1 MPKKLVKKETKK
13 VKVEK
18 PIAKPVVKSKPY
30 HLEIR
35 VNDVDFKTDAKDLE
49 TALTEF
55 VNSPDFPVGAKTKAF
70 IKYSK
75 GGNERKKIWH
85 TREARRMLNCISLK
99 PSYLSILAEKLTNEL
114 V

>member
-1 MPKKLVKKETKK
+1 MPKKIIAKKEIKPVEKK
-13 VKVEK
+13 VKAKVET
-18 PIAKPVVKSKPY
+18 VKKPY

-35 VNDVDFKTDAKDLE
+35 VNDVDFKTDAKDME

-55 VNSPDFPVGAKTKAF
+55 VKSPDFPVGAKTKAF

-99 PSYLSILAEKLTNEL
+99 PSFLIILAEKLTNE
-114 V
+114 VK